1 MSDSPYIFE
10 VNEENFSQV
19 VLENSK
25 KVPVLVDFWA
35 AWCGP
40 CQMLMPLLAK
50 LVNEYQGAVLLAKIN
65 TDEQSN
71 LAAQWGV
78 RSLPTVKIFRNAN
91 VVNEFMGVQ
100 PESQIRAM
108 IENYVERESDKISAQ
123 ALDLYQQGQSAQAIE
138 LLYKAVDMDPQNQQI
153 PIELTNILMTEG
165 QYDQA
170 DKILATLPANIQ
182 TEPEVAALM
191 ARLDFARTAQNT
203 PSIDDLKTT
212 IASDPANKDARYQL
226 SAKYILNGEY
236 DPAMEQLIEIL
247 RRDRSYRDDAARKG
261 LLKVFEM
268 LGNQGELVSHY
279 RTEMF
284 KIMH

>member
-10 VNEENFSQV
+10 VNEENFNHI

-50 LVNEYQGAVLLAKIN
+50 LVNEYQGAFLLAKIN

-100 PESQIRAM
+100 PEGQIRAM
-108 IENYVERESDKISAQ
+108 IENYVERESDKICAQ
-123 ALDLYQQGQSAQAIE
+123 ALDLYEQGQSEQAIE
-138 LLYKAVDMDPQNQQI
+138 LLYKAVEMEPQNQQI

-165 QYDQA
+165 KYDQA
-170 DKILATLPANIQ
+170 DKILSTLPANIQ

-212 IASDPANKDARYQL
+212 VASDPANNDARYQL

-247 RRDRSYRDDAARKG
+247 RRDRRYGDDAARKG
-261 LLKVFEM
+261 LLKIFEM
-268 LGNQGELVSHY
+268 LGNQGELVSRY